1 MKNIKTILETLS
13 PLRTLVALGLLF
25 SSHSVMA
32 NDRVSAIFENI
43 GDEVSIIAPIF
54 LLIVAGAGVCIAGW
68 AVISG
73 IMEKKKNQ
81 PLTWQVGG
89 VIGGSLA
96 VIVPLFIFA
105 FTGSMSGGDSE
116 AANMLNNL
124 NVDY

>member
-1 MKNIKTILETLS
+1 MKNIQTILATLS
-13 PLRTLVALGLLF
+13 PLRTLVVLGLLF

-32 NDRVSAIFENI
+32 NDRLSAIFENL
-43 GDEVSIIAPIF
+43 GDEASIIAPVF
-54 LLIVAGAGVCIAGW
+54 LLLVAAAGVCIAGW

-73 IMEKKKNQ
+73 VMEKKKNQ

-116 AANMLNNL
+116 AASMLDSL